1 MSEPRNATPARAS
14 AEEVV
19 LELLKQDQ
27 SEAGITGIRDF
38 NPSVH
43 IYPDI
48 APAQPPKIYC
58 VYKRLLTRSKR
69 RVSAL
74 SSGGPEWVS
83 LEYLCC
89 CAEGDAKRGIS
100 RALADAVQSALEAVT
115 YPALVLDRTIP
126 SIKVREARQDLMAQS
141 PEGEMLPDRVVRLE
155 ISVKLN

>member
-1 MSEPRNATPARAS
+1 MSEPRNASPAKAS

-19 LELLKQDQ
+19 LELLRQDP
-27 SEAGITGIRDF
+27 SEDGIASIRDF
-38 NPSVH
+38 DPQRH

-58 VYKRLLTRSKR
+58 VYKRMQTQAKKR
-69 RVSAL
+69 VGAL
-74 SSGGPEWVS
+74 SKGGPEWVS

-100 RALADAVQSALEAVT
+100 RALADAVQVALEAVS
-115 YPALVLDRTIP
+115 YPAAVLDRVIP
-126 SIKVREARQDLMAQS
+126 SIKVREGRQDLMAQS
-141 PEGEMLPDRVVRLE
+141 AEGEMLPDRVVRLE